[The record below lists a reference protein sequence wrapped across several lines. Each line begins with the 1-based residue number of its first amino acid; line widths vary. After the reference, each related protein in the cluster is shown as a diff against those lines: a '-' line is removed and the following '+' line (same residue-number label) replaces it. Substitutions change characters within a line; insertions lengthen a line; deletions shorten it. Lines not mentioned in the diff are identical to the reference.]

1 MKKIENVLCPIC
13 SNTSTL
19 AKNLSSEFTR
29 KELSKYF
36 KVKIDNN
43 IEILDYQMFRCNVC
57 NYDFAF
63 PETEGSSSFYNFVTS
78 QQSYYTSTRWE
89 YMKMLQLLPNENI
102 KLLDVG
108 CGDGKFFDNLIKNGI
123 NTINFCGID
132 TTIQSVQTCQSKGH
146 NVYCMDIQ
154 TYKEQNSGKLFDAIV
169 SFHCL
174 EHIAKPKEFLQEL
187 LSILNPSGTI
197 YLSTP
202 FSPMDFELDWFDVL
216 NHPPHHMGRWNLKS
230 YSKLAEILNLNLEV
244 FMPDPMDLIHTSLL
258 SFLFSLYG
266 HSNNFT
272 KPQILFK
279 IILHPLMFSTH
290 LLRQYKREKFNKK
303 RSANVILVKFSRKY
317 SD

>member
-13 SNTSTL
+13 SNTSSL
-19 AKNLSSEFTR
+19 AKNIPSEFTR

-43 IEILDYQMFRCNVC
+43 IEILDYQTFRCNVC
-57 NYDFAF
+57 NYEFAF

-89 YMKMLQLLPNENI
+89 YMKMLELLPNENI

-108 CGDGKFFDNLIKNGI
+108 CGDGKFFDHLINNSKNA
-123 NTINFCGID
+123 INFCGID
-132 TTIQSVQTCQSKGH
+132 TTIQSVHACQSKGY

-154 TYKEQNSGKLFDAIV
+154 SYKEQNTGQLFDAIV

-187 LSILNPSGTI
+187 LSILQPSGTI

-202 FSPMDFELDWFDVL
+202 YSPMDFELDWYDVL

-230 YSKLAEILNLNLEV
+230 YSKLAETLNLNLEV
-244 FMPDPMDLIHTSLL
+244 FMPDPMDLLHTSLF

-272 KPQILFK
+272 KSQILFK
-279 IILHPLMFSTH
+279 ILLHPLKFTAH
-290 LLRQYKREKFNKK
+290 FLRQSKREKFNKK
-303 RSANVILVKFSRKY
+303 RSANVILVKLSKKY